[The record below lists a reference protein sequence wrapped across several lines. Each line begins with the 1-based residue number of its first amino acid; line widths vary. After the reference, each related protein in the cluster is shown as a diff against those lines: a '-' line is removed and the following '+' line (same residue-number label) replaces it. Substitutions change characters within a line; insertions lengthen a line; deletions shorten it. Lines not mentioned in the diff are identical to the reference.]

1 MKSLKNRTWPRVY
14 VAVAAAVPTALMVYA
29 LAAPIDDGH

>member
-1 MKSLKNRTWPRVY
+1 MQRLKERAWPRIY

-29 LAAPIDDGH
+29 LAAPYDESH